1 MQISTY
7 LKELDATKI
16 NMSIDNSWYYH
27 DFRGDLDLF
36 ANILA
41 KGILCKKELGI
52 RKNTTN
58 GYNGMYY
65 ISITK
70 YSEDPISIFKKIDSR
85 PLIII
90 SNKVK
95 AIKTKPSSNIIYDWS
110 CNTPLPFRTSSYSDE
125 WQIYKKI
132 SSDMFVGVYYDLLK
146 GLKYIGEESLLEKLF
161 QIVECLDHFGLDL
174 PIIDG
179 SDKCQLDKKVIR
191 KIKF

>member
-1 MQISTY
+1 MNKYIEK
-7 LKELDATKI
+7 LKSNKLPITVND
-16 NMSIDNSWYYH
+16 SWYYH
-27 DFRGDLDLF
+27 DFVGDLDVL
-36 ANILA
+36 ASILE

-52 RKNTTN
+52 RKNRSN

-65 ISITK
+65 ISTTK

-90 SNKVK
+90 SDKVK
-95 AIKTKPSSNIIYDWS
+95 AFKAKPRSNVIYDWS

-125 WQIYKKI
+125 WQIYKKVPK
-132 SSDMFVGVYYDLLK
+132 DMIVGIYYDLVK
-146 GLKYIGEESLLEKLF
+146 GLKYNSEEDLLVKLF
-161 QIVECLDHFGLDL
+161 QIVEYLDHFGLDL

-191 KIKF
+191 KIKL